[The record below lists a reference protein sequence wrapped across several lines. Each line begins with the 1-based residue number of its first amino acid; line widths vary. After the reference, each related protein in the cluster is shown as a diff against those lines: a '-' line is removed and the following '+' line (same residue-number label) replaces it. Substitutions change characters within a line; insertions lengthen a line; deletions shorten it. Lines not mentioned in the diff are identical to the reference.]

1 MIQNIIITTST
12 GIPLFGRS
20 LMCSIG
26 VHCAD
31 LSTDTTMT
39 DDTMLSSGLLN
50 AMLIFNEAEP
60 EKFHPL
66 NLEKTSILTYLTE
79 EVTGVLTIEPQ
90 DNPAEYENR
99 LKIIMDLFL
108 EKYLDDVI
116 NFTGKINVFNDFQ
129 KILEEKE
136 ILDPNENFRKNC
148 IECEYDIACPFRI
161 TTGPIER
168 TIAERL
174 VAIKPMSFLR
184 KWKLIMKG
192 MFAPKI
198 LKA

>member
-1 MIQNIIITTST
+1 MIQNIIITTSS

-39 DDTMLSSGLLN
+39 DDTMLHSGLLN
-50 AMLIFNEAEP
+50 AMLIYNEAEP
-60 EKFHPL
+60 EKFHPMS
-66 NLEKTSILTYLTE
+66 LEKTTVLTYPTE
-79 EVTGVLTIEPQ
+79 EVTGVLTIEPE

-108 EKYLDDVI
+108 ERYLDDVI
-116 NFTGKINVFNDFQ
+116 KFTGKINVFNDFQ

-136 ILDPNENFRKNC
+136 ILDSNENFRKNC
-148 IECEYDIACPFRI
+148 IECNYDLACPFRI

-168 TIAERL
+168 TFAERL
-174 VAIKPMSFLR
+174 SAIKALSLFR
-184 KWKLIMKG
+184 KMKLIIKG

>member
-50 AMLIFNEAEP
+50 AMLIFNKAEP

-66 NLEKTSILTYLTE
+66 NLEKTAVLTYPTE
-79 EVTGVLTIEPQ
+79 EVTGVLTIEPE
-90 DNPAEYENR
+90 DDPTEYENR
-99 LKIIMDLFL
+99 LKIIMDMFL
-108 EKYLDDVI
+108 EHYLEEVI
-116 NFTGKINVFNDFQ
+116 NFTGRINIFNGFQ

-136 ILDPNENFRKNC
+136 ILDSNENFRKNC
-148 IECEYDIACPFRI
+148 IDCEYDIACPFRI
-161 TTGPIER
+161 TTGPLDR
-168 TIAERL
+168 TFAERL
-174 VAIKPMSFLR
+174 ATIKPMSFLR
-184 KWKLIMKG
+184 KWKLILKG

>member
-1 MIQNIIITTST
+1 MIQNIIITTSS

-31 LSTDTTMT
+31 LSVDTTMT
-39 DDTMLSSGLLN
+39 DDTMLNSGLLN

-66 NLEKTSILTYLTE
+66 NLEKTNVLTYPTE

-90 DNPAEYENR
+90 DNPTEYENR

-108 EKYLDDVI
+108 EHYLEDVI

-129 KILEEKE
+129 KILEDKE
-136 ILDPNENFRKNC
+136 ILDANENFRKNC
-148 IECEYDIACPFRI
+148 IECEYDLACPFRI
-161 TTGPIER
+161 TTGPLNR
-168 TIAERL
+168 TFAERL
-174 VAIKPMSFLR
+174 ADIKSLSFFK
-184 KWKLIMKG
+184 KWKLIIKG
-192 MFAPKI
+192 MFTPKI